1 MLHSGTARFALDH
14 PNARSLH
21 SRPVPRTGGVALWI
35 GVAMAWTISWH
46 GVAWPLA
53 MALGLLV
60 IVSLWDDF
68 VSLPAWS
75 RLAIQLLA
83 ATGYVATTLPAL
95 GVTSILA
102 VLFLVWMANLYNF
115 MDGSD
120 GLAGGMAV
128 IGFGSYA
135 LAAWL
140 GGNIWLV
147 ALCAP
152 VAAAALAFLL
162 FNFHPAKVFLG
173 DAGSVPLGFLAA
185 ALGLAGWNEGLWPLW
200 FPFAVFAAFVVDA
213 SVTLGKRLLRGEK
226 VWQAH
231 REHYYQRLVRMGWGH
246 RKTALVEYGLMLA
259 CGISAVMAIQWSSMA
274 QMVFLVGW
282 GGVLTILMRV
292 VDVRWSAFLKL
303 ERQAG

>member
-1 MLHSGTARFALDH
+1 MLHSGTAQLALDH

-35 GVAMAWTISWH
+35 GVTLAWAISWH
-46 GVAWPLA
+46 GSAWPLA
-53 MALGLLV
+53 MALGALTV
-60 IVSLWDDF
+60 VSLWDDF
-68 VSLPAWS
+68 APLPAWG
-75 RLAIQLLA
+75 RLAVQLLA
-83 ATGYVATTLPAL
+83 AMGYVAATLPAL
-95 GVTSILA
+95 GFMTILA

-128 IGFGSYA
+128 IGFGCYA

-140 GGNIWLV
+140 GGNDWLV
-147 ALCAP
+147 ALCAS
-152 VAAAALAFLL
+152 VSAAALAFLL

-200 FPFAVFAAFVVDA
+200 FPFLVFAAFIVDA
-213 SVTLGKRLLRGEK
+213 STTLTKRLLRGER
-226 VWQAH
+226 VWEAH

-246 RKTALVEYGLMLA
+246 RKTALVEYGLMAA
-259 CGISAVMAIQWSSMA
+259 CGISAVMGVDWSSMA
-274 QMVFLVGW
+274 QVVLLVGW
-282 GGVLTILMRV
+282 GGVLAILIGV
-292 VDVRWSAFLKL
+292 VDARWKAFLKL
-303 ERQAG
+303 EG